1 VTTTCQPVPIL
12 SRVDDDELARRM
24 AEGSPSACDEVL
36 SRHGRFIYRLA
47 SELLRDP
54 GRAEDATVAVVVG
67 VAGRLRRQSGV
78 PTRSLMG
85 LLLDETFACCS

>member
-1 VTTTCQPVPIL
+1 VPIL

-24 AEGSPSACDEVL
+24 AEGSPAACDEVL
-36 SRHGRFIYRLA
+36 SRHGPFIFRLA

-54 GRAEDATVAVVVG
+54 ERAENATVAVVVG
-67 VAGRLRRQSGV
+67 VAGRLRRQRGV

-85 LLLDETFACCS
+85 LLLDETFARCS